1 MNRFIILSMLVAL
14 SITHPLAAALAV
26 EVDYE
31 TTMQA
36 IAQDIANLRSKVPE
50 LQDFSPGKNAKGL
63 TINYAYH
70 THKAKHRGGWTAG
83 VPNPNDDGVWF
94 YINFHDPHSIA
105 QIDTQPAT

>member
-1 MNRFIILSMLVAL
+1 MTDCSSFSPPHFRHNGFIDFMNRFIILSMLVAL

-50 LQDFSPGKNAKGL
+50 LQDFSFLLSYLSRSL
-63 TINYAYH
+63 TLVCWAWLNE
-70 THKAKHRGGWTAG
+70 
-83 VPNPNDDGVWF
+83 
-94 YINFHDPHSIA
+94 
-105 QIDTQPAT
+105 